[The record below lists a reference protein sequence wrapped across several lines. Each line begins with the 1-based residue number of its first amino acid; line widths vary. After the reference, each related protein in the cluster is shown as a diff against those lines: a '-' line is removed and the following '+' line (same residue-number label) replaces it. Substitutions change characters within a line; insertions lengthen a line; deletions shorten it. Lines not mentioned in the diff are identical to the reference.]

1 MHLIFLD
8 TETTGLDA
16 QIHKPI
22 DIAFKIVNQ
31 DTGQVKAT
39 YQSLI
44 RWPKEVWDLVDPL
57 SLEINGYSFE
67 ACEKGKEIE
76 QIKEEVIQVFKDL
89 SVERGKFLFVC
100 QNPSFDRA
108 FFNHIVPVYTQELLN
123 LPYHWLDL
131 ASMYWVKTI
140 ENCKKDNVCL
150 PEEISLSKNTIAESL
165 HLRKEE
171 EPHLAIN
178 GVNHLIDCYFGLI
191 FSL

>member
-16 QIHKPI
+16 KIHKPI

-31 DTGQVKAT
+31 ETGQVKAC
-39 YQSLI
+39 YQSLV

-67 ACEKGKEIE
+67 ACESGKQIE
-76 QIKEEVIQVFKDL
+76 QIKDEIIQIFKDMR
-89 SVERGKFLFVC
+89 VERGKFFFVC

-108 FFNHIVPVYTQELLN
+108 FFNHIVPVYTQEELN

-131 ASMYWVKTI
+131 ASMYWIKTV
-140 ENCKKDNVCL
+140 ENFKKENLTL
-150 PEEISLSKNTIAESL
+150 PEELSLSKNTIAEAL
-165 HLRKEE
+165 HLKKEQ

-178 GVNHLIDCYFGLI
+178 GVNHLIDCYF
-191 FSL
+191 SLCEM